1 MEDARR
7 EATHAVRAAHSNS
20 EWIVQI
26 FQATLRPPTTATFV
40 MNVPPIPADEPA
52 RLTALRR
59 YDVLDT
65 PPEEE
70 FDDLTRLA
78 SQICGTPIALISLV
92 DAGRQWFKS
101 RVGIEISETPRE
113 VAFCAYTILGT
124 SIFEVPD
131 TLEDTRF
138 AEHPL
143 VRGRPDIRFY
153 AGAPL
158 CAPDGS
164 NIGSICVIDH
174 APRQLTAGQRD
185 ALATLGRQVMR
196 QLELRMA
203 NARSAHDAAFRQAI
217 LDSAAASIIST
228 TPAGIITTFSH
239 GSEQLL
245 GYTADE
251 VVEKKTPEI
260 IHDPA
265 EVAARAHE
273 LTRELGREVAP
284 GFDVFVCKPRCG
296 TPETRGWTYI
306 RKDGTRVPVLLSV
319 SAMVDSNGVLMGFL
333 GVARDITELKR
344 AQADLEHAAA
354 ELSRSNSDL
363 EKFAYIAS
371 HDLQEPLRM
380 ITSYLQLL
388 KRRYK
393 GQLDEQADQFI
404 GFAVDGAARLQLFVR
419 GLLTFARIGTGRTV
433 VAPVDM
439 NVPLDVALDNL
450 KLTIAEKEAM
460 IIRDPMPVVS
470 GDAILLA
477 QLFQNLISNSL
488 KFCTE
493 PTPRIHFSAK
503 PSGDDWIF
511 SIADNGIGI
520 EPQFLDRI
528 FAIFQRLH
536 SHADFPGTGIG
547 LALCKKI
554 VDRHGGRIW
563 VTSEAGKGSTFS
575 FSLPAAAGKN

>member
-7 EATHAVRAAHSNS
+7 EATRAVRAAHSNS
-20 EWIVQI
+20 EWIVPV
-26 FQATLRPPTTATFV
+26 FRGTLRPPKTATFV
-40 MNVPPIPADEPA
+40 MNIPPISADEPA
-52 RLTALRR
+52 RLAALHR

-65 PPEEE
+65 PPEAEY
-70 FDDLTRLA
+70 DDLTRLA

-101 RVGIEISETPRE
+101 RVGIEITETPRE

-131 TLEDTRF
+131 TLEDARF
-138 AEHPL
+138 ADHPL
-143 VRGRPDIRFY
+143 VHGTPHIRFY
-153 AGAPL
+153 AGVPL
-158 CAPDGS
+158 SAPDGS

-174 APRQLTAGQRD
+174 VSHQLTAGQRD
-185 ALATLGRQVMR
+185 ALATLGRQIMR
-196 QLELRMA
+196 QLELRTA
-203 NARSAHDAAFRQAI
+203 NARSAHDAAFRLAI

-228 TPAGIITTFSH
+228 TPEGIITTFSH

-251 VVEKKTPEI
+251 VVGKKTPEI

-265 EVAARAHE
+265 EVAARAYE
-273 LTRELGREVAP
+273 LTRELGRPVAP
-284 GFDVFVCKPRCG
+284 GFDVFVGLPRCG

-319 SAMVDSNGVLMGFL
+319 SAMLGSNGALMGFL

-404 GFAVDGAARLQLFVR
+404 GFAVDGAARLQSLVR

-433 VAPVDM
+433 AVPVDM
-439 NVPLDVALDNL
+439 NVPLDIALDNL

-460 IIRDPMPVVS
+460 IIRDPMPTVC
-470 GDAILLA
+470 GDAVMLA

-493 PTPRIHFSAK
+493 PTPRIHISAK
-503 PSGDDWIF
+503 PSGDDWII
-511 SIADNGIGI
+511 SVADNGIGI
-520 EPQFLDRI
+520 EPQFLDRV

-563 VTSEAGKGSTFS
+563 VASEAGKGSTFS
-575 FSLPAAAGKN
+575 FSLPAAAGKD